1 MDQQSSGPKRS
12 RDDDED
18 QHDDATGKSS
28 LGGTDRKKKSERE
41 RSRRLDFNSQLR
53 SLRLLLIRVSPEL
66 DNSKDRNRLFGNRVE
81 VLNETRNALERLH
94 EENEERSKIIAEMM
108 STSNSVASLSSGEEE
123 HHSTLNTIPNNR
135 RNQHIDRNIIQQNLR
150 VLQQQHP
157 VVMAAN
163 PPVLLPPPLM
173 FFPNP
178 AVLDQLSLVSN
189 GRMIPGVAQDQH
201 FLQQL
206 TPQQAA
212 AGLLQGGGLSLPT
225 RAAGLG
231 LSVNP
236 AFHQQAMAMSSYLE
250 AAQSNPPRQHMMPQV
265 DEELKRKENSIPYY
279 SRGDSNAT
287 TASSSR
293 TSASTSRTTSSPSPP
308 PHPEQQL

>member
-1 MDQQSSGPKRS
+1 MHLYY
-12 RDDDED
+12 
-18 QHDDATGKSS
+18 QHSYDIPAAP
-28 LGGTDRKKKSERE
+28 
-41 RSRRLDFNSQLR
+41 N
-53 SLRLLLIRVSPEL
+53 LLLH
-66 DNSKDRNRLFGNRVE
+66 F
-81 VLNETRNALERLH
+81 LER
-94 EENEERSKIIAEMM
+94 RKIHFMKH
-108 STSNSVASLSSGEEE
+108 TRLR
-123 HHSTLNTIPNNR
+123 HHSVQYLQNRPLTPCLVLLDYSHTNTANGLLAAPCFYPQNTIPNNR

-206 TPQQAA
+206 APQQAA

-265 DEELKRKENSIPYY
+265 DEELKRKENSIPY